1 MSKDKKNG
9 RPISN
14 NVDYFPHKCKDD
26 KELVFIYHKYKSKGY
41 EVFYRLQQCLGDAE
55 FHFIDLKDEIQKSMF
70 YMVMQVEPEVV
81 DGVINILVKINWLDK
96 ELYQK
101 EKVLWSDKFM
111 GSIRAVYIN
120 RIRKDPSRKIPT
132 KQDIYRVST
141 CRNESIVENSIE
153 EDSKEEK
160 REEKNDS
167 LLSIEQYEELFPDKD
182 VVKSLKKY
190 LEYDKNPTDSKAR
203 SWLDREMNTKPMKFE
218 RAPSGLYKAYCSKCG
233 NQEHPNDEYGLKK
246 GSDCCRVEY
255 VNKKPIKN
263 SLNSSQRKEV
273 LNEN

>member
-9 RPISN
+9 RPLSN

-70 YMVMQVEPEVV
+70 YIVMQVEPNVV
-81 DGVINILVKINWLDK
+81 DGVIDILVKMNWLDK

-132 KQDIYRVST
+132 KKDIYRVST
-141 CRNESIVENSIE
+141 CRNESIVEYSREKDSKE

-160 REEKNDS
+160 SKDDS
-167 LLSIEQYEELFPDKD
+167 ALSISFYEKQYPNKD
-182 VVKSLKKY
+182 LTYVNKY
-190 LEYDKNPTDSKAR
+190 LSTGINPKHSKAVE
-203 SWLDREMNTKPMKFE
+203 LCERERNYKFKE
-218 RAPSGLYKAYCSKCG
+218 SSTGGYIAYCSKCG
-233 NQEHPNDEYGLKK
+233 GKQFPDKFQVK
-246 GSDCCRVEY
+246 QGSSCCHVEY
-255 VNKKPIKN
+255 LPTNPSNN
-263 SLNSSQRKEV
+263 SANQL
-273 LNEN
+273 